1 VLNQAF
7 FQVALPI
14 MATFIA
20 TVWLASWSQNKRLD
34 ELGKR
39 VDDGLAAVNRRLD
52 DLTRRVEAI
61 EADLKEFY
69 RTLTNL
75 DKRIS
80 RLEPGA

>member
-1 VLNQAF
+1 MLNQPF

-14 MATFIA
+14 VAAIFIA
-20 TVWLASWSQNKRLD
+20 SWTQNKRID

-39 VDDGLAAVNRRLD
+39 LDDGLAAVNRRLD

-61 EADLKEFY
+61 QADLKEFY
-69 RTLTNL
+69 RTLTDL

>member
-1 VLNQAF
+1 VLNQPF

-20 TVWLASWSQNKRLD
+20 TVWIASWSQNKRLD
-34 ELGKR
+34 EMSR
-39 VDDGLAAVNRRLD
+39 RFDDALADVKRRLD
-52 DLTRRVEAI
+52 AI

-69 RTLTNL
+69 RTLTDL

>member
-1 VLNQAF
+1 MLNQPF

-14 MATFIA
+14 VAAIFIA
-20 TVWLASWSQNKRLD
+20 SWTQNKRID
-34 ELGKR
+34 ELAKR
-39 VDDGLAAVNRRLD
+39 LDDGLAAVNRRLD

-61 EADLKEFY
+61 KADLKELY
-69 RTLTNL
+69 RTLTDL